1 MNKLILL
8 ACLILSNVYANK
20 NWINIDTNSGSSF
33 KMYKPSSSYNKYN
46 KSRYKK
52 SNKNRGI
59 RLIDTKLL
67 NSIRQVKRQTK
78 KYR

>member
-8 ACLILSNVYANK
+8 ACLMLSNVYANK
-20 NWINIDTNSGSSF
+20 NWININTNNGSSF

-52 SNKNRGI
+52 KKKQGI
-59 RLIDTKLL
+59 KLIDNKLL
-67 NSIRQVKRQTK
+67 NSIRHVKGQAK